1 MGAWIA
7 LTLLVIAGLALLL
20 RADAGSIA
28 GFDPSDFAIV
38 VAGLAMAIFLA
49 SSIAGSYRGRLG
61 QAVRDLFTWVAVAL
75 FLVAGYSYREEI
87 LSLGH
92 RVAGELLPPGSALRS
107 TEAQVEGERAVRIR
121 KRPDGHFVV
130 RTHVNGIALT
140 MLVDTGASTVVI
152 KPADAQRLGI
162 DPERLRYSVPVQTA
176 NGTTYAAHV
185 RLRTLALGPINLTDV
200 EALVAKPGA
209 LKENLLG
216 MSFLSRLRSYEFSG
230 DFLTLRS

>member
-28 GFDPSDFAIV
+28 GFDPSDFAIA
-38 VAGLAMAIFLA
+38 VAGLAMLIFLA
-49 SSIAGSYRGRLG
+49 SSIAGSYRGRAG
-61 QAVRDLFTWVAVAL
+61 QAARDFLTWSLVAL
-75 FLVAGYSYREEI
+75 LLVAGYSYRDEMF
-87 LSLGH
+87 SLGH
-92 RVAGELLPPGSALRS
+92 RVAGELLPPGSALRTDS
-107 TEAQVEGERAVRIR
+107 QVDGERAVKIR
-121 KRPDGHFVV
+121 KRPDGHFMA
-130 RTHVNGIALT
+130 RTSVNGVVLT
-140 MLVDTGASTVVI
+140 MLVDTGASTVVL

-162 DPERLRYSVPVQTA
+162 DTDKLRYTVPVQTA

-185 RLRTLALGPINLTDV
+185 RLRTLTVGPISLNDV

>member
-28 GFDPSDFAIV
+28 GYDPSDFAIA
-38 VAGLAMAIFLA
+38 VAGLAMLIFLI
-49 SSIAGSYRGRLG
+49 SSIAGSYRGRAG
-61 QAVRDLFTWVAVAL
+61 QALRDLLTWSAVAAL
-75 FLVAGYSYREEI
+75 LVAGYSYREEI

-92 RVAGELLPPGSALRS
+92 RVVGELMPPGSALRND
-107 TEAQVEGERAVRIR
+107 TQVESEKSVRIR
-121 KRPDGHFVV
+121 KRSDGHFVV
-130 RTHVNGIALT
+130 KTQINGIQLS
-140 MLVDTGASTVVI
+140 MLVDTGASTVVL
-152 KPADAQRLGI
+152 KPADAQKLGI
-162 DPERLRYSVPVQTA
+162 DPDRLRYSVPVQTA

-185 RLRTLALGPINLTDV
+185 RLRSLTLGSISLTDV